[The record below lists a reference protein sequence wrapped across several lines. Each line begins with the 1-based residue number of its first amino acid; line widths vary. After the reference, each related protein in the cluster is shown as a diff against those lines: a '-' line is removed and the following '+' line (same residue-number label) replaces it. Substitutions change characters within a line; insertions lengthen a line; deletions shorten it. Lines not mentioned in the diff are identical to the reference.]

1 VSIIN
6 KTLWFH
12 LDVCQKPY
20 MNQLVVE
27 KKINSNIAQNE
38 KQRHLTATKFDKLVS
53 KIQGISGI
61 IMRTE
66 FKMQPTIHL
75 QS

>member
-1 VSIIN
+1 
-6 KTLWFH
+6 
-12 LDVCQKPY
+12 
-20 MNQLVVE
+20 MNQLVVG
-27 KKINSNIAQNE
+27 KKFNTNIAQNE
-38 KQRHLTATKFDKLVS
+38 KQRHLTATKFELVS

-75 QS
+75 KS